1 MVGFG
6 TIQYPKSFVALLGTL
21 DRKGKAERNGVKFW
35 TEERKIS
42 YQHYTHVVCYDL
54 GDGVTLQAG
63 FLEDPD
69 SLYDDYTNLL
79 WRVLGTKRVLV

>member
-6 TIQYPKSFVALLGTL
+6 TIQYPKSFVALLNTL

-42 YQHYTHVVCYDL
+42 HNHYTHVVCYDL
-54 GDGVTLQAG
+54 GDGRNEAG
-63 FLEDPD
+63 TLEDPD

-79 WRVLGTKRVLV
+79 WRVFGAKRVLV

>member
-6 TIQYPKSFVALLGTL
+6 TIQYPKSFVALLNTL

-35 TEERKIS
+35 IEERKIS
-42 YQHYTHVVCYDL
+42 YRHYIHVVCYDL
-54 GDGVTLQAG
+54 GDGHNEAG
-63 FLEDPD
+63 TLEDPD

-79 WRVLGTKRVLV
+79 WRVLGTKRVLL

>member
-6 TIQYPKSFVALLGTL
+6 TIQYPKSFVALLNTL

-42 YQHYTHVVCYDL
+42 YNHYTHVVCYDL
-54 GDGVTLQAG
+54 GDGRNEAG